1 MRSSRSW
8 NQIREPRITPDFCP
22 ASLGSALIEM
32 GGTKVICAVSLDRE
46 VPEHASAKGKG
57 WLTAEY
63 SLLPYSTS
71 GRTPRPLLKRDGRA
85 VEIQRLLGRVLRGA
99 IDLQKIPGYSLTVD
113 CDVLQ
118 ADGGTRTAAITGGYI
133 ALRKAARAMVE
144 RGMIADDP
152 VSTQVAAISVGIVD
166 GKTLLDL
173 DFSED
178 SAAAVDLNVVMDG
191 SLNLIE
197 IQGTGEKSAFSRAE
211 LNAMVDLA
219 AHGIGE
225 LLDIQKKY

>member
-1 MRSSRSW
+1 
-8 NQIREPRITPDFCP
+8 
-22 ASLGSALIEM
+22 M

>member
-1 MRSSRSW
+1 
-8 NQIREPRITPDFCP
+8 
-22 ASLGSALIEM
+22 M

-133 ALRKAARAMVE
+133 ALRKAARVMVE

>member
-1 MRSSRSW
+1 
-8 NQIREPRITPDFCP
+8 
-22 ASLGSALIEM
+22 M

-152 VSTQVAAISVGIVD
+152 VGTQVAAISVGIVD

-197 IQGTGEKSAFSRAE
+197 IQGTGEKSSFSRAE

-219 AHGIGE
+219 AHGIRE

>member
-1 MRSSRSW
+1 V
-8 NQIREPRITPDFCP
+8 
-22 ASLGSALIEM
+22 LIEM

-152 VSTQVAAISVGIVD
+152 VGTQVAAISVGIVD

-197 IQGTGEKSAFSRAE
+197 IQGTGEKSSFSRAE

-219 AHGIGE
+219 AHGIRE